1 LVGVISLRD
10 LIVAEPS
17 TPVAELMSRK
27 VKSVPARLDQEQ
39 AARMLSQ
46 YDFVALPVVS
56 DDGKMVG
63 VITVDDIL
71 DIIQEEATEDIQR
84 LGGSQP
90 LESPYLHAGFWSIFR
105 KRIGWLALFFI
116 AGTLTSNIL
125 SHYESMLTSM
135 VALSF
140 FIPLLIGT
148 GGNAGAQTSTLVIR
162 AMAMGEITTKDTLKV
177 IGREI
182 LLGLALGLALAVI
195 TFIRAATLGGPSSL
209 GLTVAAAV
217 IAVVA
222 FSSSI
227 GALMPIIGK
236 RLGLDPAVFS
246 APMITTLVDA
256 CGLIIYFQ
264 FARLMLGLH

>member
-1 LVGVISLRD
+1 M
-10 LIVAEPS
+10 AEPS

-39 AARMLSQ
+39 AARMVSQ

-182 LLGLALGLALAVI
+182 LLGLAWVG
-195 TFIRAATLGGPSSL
+195 LGGHYLYPGRNPGRAQQL
-209 GLTVAAAV
+209 GTDRCGRRYCRGCLQLLHRRPDAHYRQAAGTG
-217 IAVVA
+217 
-222 FSSSI
+222 S
-227 GALMPIIGK
+227 G
-236 RLGLDPAVFS
+236 GLS